1 MLEVQSALIKS
12 INNSTVNEFRMPR
25 PTMEPQQNHPIA
37 TFNLQN
43 QYELQNN
50 HQSLR
55 LRKHL
60 QTNLNIGQG
69 EKHNEPSLLFD
80 FSKKILY
87 VGNLSPVVAEED
99 FYKLFGFK
107 ITSHL
112 QKTCKA
118 ELFVRP
124 KMGNCKCFAY
134 VTVPY
139 HIYKEI
145 VKLNSVVF
153 KSKPIKIEDAKI
165 KAISRSQQYKISGN
179 GSNAIMHSKID
190 SKGN

>member
-1 MLEVQSALIKS
+1 MLELQSALIKS

-43 QYELQNN
+43 QYEHQNN

-69 EKHNEPSLLFD
+69 EKHNEPSSD

-118 ELFVRP
+118 ELFVWS
-124 KMGNCKCFAY
+124 KTG
-134 VTVPY
+134 
-139 HIYKEI
+139 I
-145 VKLNSVVF
+145 VDVL
-153 KSKPIKIEDAKI
+153 
-165 KAISRSQQYKISGN
+165 R
-179 GSNAIMHSKID
+179 M
-190 SKGN
+190 